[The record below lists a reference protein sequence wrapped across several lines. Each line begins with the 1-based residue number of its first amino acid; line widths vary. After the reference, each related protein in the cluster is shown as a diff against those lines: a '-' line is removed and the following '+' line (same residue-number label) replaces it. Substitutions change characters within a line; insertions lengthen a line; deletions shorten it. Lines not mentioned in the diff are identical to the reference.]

1 VVKKIFDAAQFAMS
15 QPNVK
20 TALAREG
27 TDVDVSKS
35 PDQFANFLTEDAK
48 FWTKLVKSAGV
59 KLD

>member
-1 VVKKIFDAAQFAMS
+1 ML

-27 TDVDVSKS
+27 TDFDVSKS
-35 PDQFANFLTEDAK
+35 PDQCASFIIEDTK
-48 FWTKLVKSAGV
+48 FWTQLVKSAGV

>member
-1 VVKKIFDAAQFAMS
+1 
-15 QPNVK
+15 
-20 TALAREG
+20 LAREG